1 MYKFIFIVVILLLF
15 LSSFCSTATAAAA
28 DSDLRFCNESDPIFS
43 EVTEEIHAMLARDR
57 YIDFIGWNQST
68 KDYRRGRPQK
78 IPYGYIKEMIL
89 HLSSVPGED
98 GSMNARII
106 FTSNG
111 TKLFDVELKNVS

>member
-1 MYKFIFIVVILLLF
+1 MYKFIFIVLILL
-15 LSSFCSTATAAAA
+15 LSSFCSTATA
-28 DSDLRFCNESDPIFS
+28 SDGHFCNESDPIFS

-98 GSMNARII
+98 GSMNARVF